1 MDEKIRELRAKEYS
15 RLDASGLVYLDHTG
29 STLYPESLVRE
40 HAERL
45 LAGVYGNPHSRN
57 PASRKSTELVEAAR
71 ARVLRF
77 FNADPAEYEAIFTL
91 NASGALKLVGEA
103 YPFDPGSSFGWRRT
117 TTIP

>member
-45 LAGVYGNPHSRN
+45 LTGVDGNPHSRN
-57 PASRKSTELVEAAR
+57 PASRKSTELAEAAR
-71 ARVLRF
+71 ARVLKF
-77 FNADPAEYEAIFTL
+77 FKAHAEGDAAVFTL
-91 NASGALKLVGEA
+91 TASGAVQRVGA
-103 YPFDPGSSFGWRRT
+103 AAPLGPATGLR
-117 TTIP
+117 PA